1 MSKRIAAITFIFI
14 CTSIGW
20 AILSITVLAR
30 TETQDSKLRDS
41 VSKLWGS
48 RHFQTAPSLSAKH
61 PITTDKTVE
70 KLPLEASDINVA
82 FSLEH
87 RKKGLL
93 WYSTYHVKFSGKYLI
108 ANNSDQA
115 ATLYFD
121 FPLPAESAV
130 YDNFRFS
137 IAGAEL
143 KEIAF
148 NSNRLI
154 KDIRLEPHQ
163 TKEIEVSYD
172 SQGLEKWYYN
182 FGYNVSQVNNFSLV
196 LNTDFK
202 DIDFPDD
209 SMAPGTKQR
218 TVDGWKLVWKYDKM
232 LTDVKL
238 GLTMPEK
245 LNPGPWVTKVTA
257 AAPISLFL
265 YFFIL
270 FVLTTVKK
278 IKIHPMNY
286 FFIGAAFFSFHLL
299 LSYLIDHISV
309 HWAFWISSAVSVF
322 LVISYMRLV
331 VGLKFAFVEIALT
344 QLIYLIFFSYTFFF
358 KGYTGLTITILCIGT
373 LFIVMQFTGKV
384 DWEKL
389 FQKQPPPLPQ
399 QEK

>member
-1 MSKRIAAITFIFI
+1 MTKRIAAITFIFI

-48 RHFQTAPSLSAKH
+48 RHFQTAPGLSSNH
-61 PITTDKTVE
+61 PVTSKTVDR
-70 KLPLEASDINVA
+70 LPLEASDINVSL
-82 FSLEH
+82 SLEH

-93 WYSTYHVKFSGKYLI
+93 WYSTYKVNFSGKYSI
-108 ANNSDQA
+108 ANNSDKP

-121 FPLPAESAV
+121 FALPAESAV
-130 YDNFRFS
+130 YDNFKFS
-137 IAGAEL
+137 IAGSEL

-148 NSNRLI
+148 NGNRLI
-154 KDIRLEPHQ
+154 KDISLEPHQ
-163 TKEIEVSYD
+163 TKVIEVSYD

-182 FGYNVSQVNNFSLV
+182 FGYNVSQINNFSLV
-196 LNTDFK
+196 LNTDFD

-209 SMAPGTKQR
+209 TMAPGIKER
-218 TVDGWKLVWKYDKM
+218 TAAGWKLVWKYDKM
-232 LTDVKL
+232 LTDVKI

-278 IKIHPMNY
+278 IKVHPMNY

-299 LSYLIDHISV
+299 LAYLIDHISV

-344 QLIYLIFFSYTFFF
+344 QLVYLIFFSYTFFF

-384 DWEKL
+384 DWDKL
-389 FQKQPPPLPQ
+389 FQKQPPPVPQ

>member
-1 MSKRIAAITFIFI
+1 MTKRIAAITFIFI

-30 TETQDSKLRDS
+30 TETQDSRLRES

-48 RHFQTAPSLSAKH
+48 NHFQTAPGLSANH
-61 PITTDKTVE
+61 PVTSKTVE
-70 KLPLEASDINVA
+70 RLPLEASDINVSL
-82 FSLEH
+82 SLEH

-93 WYSTYHVKFSGKYLI
+93 WYSTYKVNFSGKYLI
-108 ANNSDQA
+108 ANKSDKP
-115 ATLYFD
+115 ATFYFD
-121 FPLPAESAV
+121 FALPAASAV
-130 YDNFRFS
+130 YDNFKFF
-137 IAGAEL
+137 IAGTEL

-148 NSNRLI
+148 NGNRLI
-154 KDIRLEPHQ
+154 KDIPLEPHQ
-163 TKEIEVSYD
+163 TKEIEVSYN

-182 FGYNVSQVNNFSLV
+182 FGYNVSQINNFSLV
-196 LNTDFK
+196 LNTDFD

-209 SMAPGTKQR
+209 TMAPGIKER
-218 TVDGWKLVWKYDKM
+218 TAAGWKLVWKYDKM
-232 LTDVKL
+232 LTDVKI

-257 AAPISLFL
+257 AAPVSLFL

-278 IKIHPMNY
+278 IKVHPMNY

-299 LSYLIDHISV
+299 LAYLIDHISV

-344 QLIYLIFFSYTFFF
+344 QLVYLIFFSYTFFF
-358 KGYTGLTITILCIGT
+358 KGYTGLSITILCIGT

-389 FQKQPPPLPQ
+389 FQKQPPPVPQ